1 MAHFLIADDEPNVRK
16 SIRTLIELDK
26 ENDHTYE
33 EAEDLMSI
41 LQTVSTSNEREPF
54 DLILLDHNLG
64 GSTGLNAIEKI
75 TKYCGDTYC
84 EHRVVVITGSHEREL
99 ASAYAELGAIGHINK
114 PISEVQF
121 WSTID
126 AALKRRELYVDKKL
140 DWESALEIL
149 DNLGILEGIESLKN
163 AGEQYEALKEIHSNL
178 LKDLQSAGLKEQQ
191 IARAYDK
198 ASEALN
204 QSPGSFESIYT
215 FLNSFGYTKPFVR
228 DIKDIFKTNRL
239 QFIALQSY
247 LQRISLNPQ
256 VYMLKHLS
264 GDAPGHYEYRV
275 GRSFR
280 LYFRYTEERKII
292 LERFGDKSIQPRIL
306 SYLSGSQ
313 DVDISL
319 AKTPA
324 NI

>member
-26 ENDHTYE
+26 KNNHTYE
-33 EAEDLMSI
+33 EAGDLMSI
-41 LQTVSTSNEREPF
+41 VQTVSTSVEQEPF

-75 TKYCGDTYC
+75 TQYYGNSYC

-99 ASAYAELGAIGHINK
+99 ASAYAELGAIGHLNK

-149 DNLGILEGIESLKN
+149 DNLGILEGIESLKI
-163 AGEQYEALKEIHSNL
+163 AQEQYEALKEIHSNL

-191 IARAYDK
+191 IAIAYDK

-204 QSPGSFESIYT
+204 QSPGYFESIYA
-215 FLNSFGYTKPFVR
+215 FLNSFGYTEHFLR

-247 LQRISLNPQ
+247 LQRISVNPKS
-256 VYMLKHLS
+256 YMVKHLFA
-264 GDAPGHYEYRV
+264 DAPGHYEYRV

-280 LYFRYTEERKII
+280 LYFKYTQEPKII
-292 LERFGDKSIQPRIL
+292 LERFGHKNIQLKIIN
-306 SYLSGSQ
+306 YLSSSI
-313 DVDISL
+313 DVDISQ
-319 AKTPA
+319 AKTFS
-324 NI
+324 